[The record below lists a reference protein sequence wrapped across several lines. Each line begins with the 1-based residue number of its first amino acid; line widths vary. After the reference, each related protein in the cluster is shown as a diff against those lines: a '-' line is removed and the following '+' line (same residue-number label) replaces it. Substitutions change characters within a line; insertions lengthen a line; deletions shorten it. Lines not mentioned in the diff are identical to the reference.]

1 MNRKAIKVNKDGFVW
16 RIVSK
21 KEAQF
26 IWEHQLMEL
35 YVLYDDDSEGLIES
49 KDALE
54 QALQDSFVGIEVGHL
69 TGSESDYLLNLQ
81 EISTQTVLRITD
93 LLDCSRQ
100 EAFKIIQDW
109 TSEFGDIYGPYQYT
123 ENNDY
128 YELLDHFIEE
138 KFELLAK
145 KYNSVASSDIEHER
159 SVWLRAGIV
168 LSGTKQEIDA
178 IVSGDGDIKALLD
191 KQQFEFQGDS
201 YIPECSVEE
210 YNRQYNTDFNVN
222 EISYNL

>member
-1 MNRKAIKVNKDGFVW
+1 MNKSIIKVNKNGFVW

-21 KEAQF
+21 EEARL

-35 YVLYDDDSEGLIES
+35 YILYDDDSEGLIES
-49 KDALE
+49 KYALE
-54 QALQDSFVGIEVGHL
+54 QALQDWFVGIEVGHL
-69 TGSESDYLLNLQ
+69 TGTGSDYLMNLQ
-81 EISTQTVLRITD
+81 EISTQTVLRLTN

-109 TSEFGDIYGPYQYT
+109 TSGFGDIYGSYQYT
-123 ENNDY
+123 DNNDY
-128 YELLDHFIEE
+128 YDLLDRFIEE
-138 KFELLAK
+138 KFDSLAK
-145 KYNSVASSDIEHER
+145 TRNIVAPPDLEHER

-178 IVSGDGDIKALLD
+178 IVSGNGNMKALLD
-191 KQQFEFQGDS
+191 KQQFKFQGDS

-210 YNRQYNTDFNVN
+210 YNRQYDTDFNVN
-222 EISYNL
+222 EVGYNL

>member
-1 MNRKAIKVNKDGFVW
+1 MKVNQDGFVW
-16 RIVSK
+16 RILSTE
-21 KEAQF
+21 EARF

-35 YVLYDDDSEGLIES
+35 YVLYNDDSEGLIES

-54 QALQDSFVGIEVGHL
+54 QALQDWCVGIEVGHL
-69 TGSESDYLLNLQ
+69 TGSESDYLMNLQ
-81 EISTQTVLRITD
+81 EISTQTVLRITN

-123 ENNDY
+123 ENNNY
-128 YELLDHFIEE
+128 YDLLDHFIEE
-138 KFELLAK
+138 KLGLLAK
-145 KYNSVASSDIEHER
+145 KYNTVAPSDIEHER

-201 YIPECSVEE
+201 YIPECNVEE
-210 YNRQYNTDFNVN
+210 YNTQYHTVFDIKDVN
-222 EISYNL
+222 YYL

>member
-1 MNRKAIKVNKDGFVW
+1 MKVNQDGFVW
-16 RIVSK
+16 RILSTE
-21 KEAQF
+21 EARF

-54 QALQDSFVGIEVGHL
+54 QALQDWCVGIEVGHL
-69 TGSESDYLLNLQ
+69 TGSESDYLMNLQ
-81 EISTQTVLRITD
+81 EISTQTVLRITN

-100 EAFKIIQDW
+100 EVFKIIQDW

-123 ENNDY
+123 ENNNY
-128 YELLDHFIEE
+128 YDLLDHFIEE
-138 KFELLAK
+138 KLKLLAK
-145 KYNSVASSDIEHER
+145 KYNTVAPSDIEHEC

-201 YIPECSVEE
+201 YIPECNVEE
-210 YNRQYNTDFNVN
+210 YNTQYHTVFDIKDVN
-222 EISYNL
+222 YYL

>member
-1 MNRKAIKVNKDGFVW
+1 MNRKTIKINKDGFVW
-16 RIVSK
+16 RVVSK
-21 KEAQF
+21 KEAHF

-35 YVLYDDDSEGLIES
+35 YILYDDDSEGLIES

-54 QALQDSFVGIEVGHL
+54 QALQDGIVGIEVGHL

-145 KYNSVASSDIEHER
+145 KYNSVASLDIEHER

-168 LSGTKQEIDA
+168 LSGTKKEIDT
-178 IVSGDGDIKALLD
+178 IVAGNGDIRALLD
-191 KQQFEFQGDS
+191 KQQFKFQGDS
-201 YIPECSVEE
+201 YIPECCVDE
-210 YNRQYNTDFNVN
+210 YNIQYHTVFDIKDVD
-222 EISYNL
+222 YCL

>member
-1 MNRKAIKVNKDGFVW
+1 MKVNQDGFVW
-16 RIVSK
+16 RILSTE
-21 KEAQF
+21 EARF

-35 YVLYDDDSEGLIES
+35 YVLYTDESEGLIET
-49 KDALE
+49 KDELE
-54 QALQDSFVGIEVGHL
+54 QALQDWLVGIEVGHL
-69 TGSESDYLLNLQ
+69 TGSESDYLMNLQ
-81 EISTQTVLRITD
+81 EISTQTVLRITN

-109 TSEFGDIYGPYQYT
+109 TSEFGNRLYKYT

-128 YELLDHFIEE
+128 YDLLDHFIEE
-138 KFELLAK
+138 KLGLLAK
-145 KYNSVASSDIEHER
+145 KYNTVAPSDIEYER

-201 YIPECSVEE
+201 YIPECNVEE
-210 YNRQYNTDFNVN
+210 YNTQYHTVFDIKDVN
-222 EISYNL
+222 YYL

>member
-1 MNRKAIKVNKDGFVW
+1 MARRF
-16 RIVSK
+16 K
-21 KEAQF
+21 KEAYF

-35 YVLYDDDSEGLIES
+35 YILYDDDSEGLIES

-54 QALQDSFVGIEVGHL
+54 QALQDGIVGIEVGHL

-138 KFELLAK
+138 KFDVLAN
-145 KYNSVASSDIEHER
+145 KYKIVAPTDIKHER

-168 LSGTKQEIDA
+168 LSGTKKRLMQ
-178 IVSGDGDIKALLD
+178 
-191 KQQFEFQGDS
+191 
-201 YIPECSVEE
+201 
-210 YNRQYNTDFNVN
+210 
-222 EISYNL
+222 

>member
-1 MNRKAIKVNKDGFVW
+1 MNRKTIKVNKDGFVW

-35 YVLYDDDSEGLIES
+35 YILYDDDSEGLIES

-54 QALQDSFVGIEVGHL
+54 QALQDGIVGIEVGHL

-81 EISTQTVLRITD
+81 EISTQTALRITD

-128 YELLDHFIEE
+128 YDLLDHFIEE
-138 KFELLAK
+138 KLGLLAK
-145 KYNSVASSDIEHER
+145 KYNTVAPSDIEHER

-201 YIPECSVEE
+201 YIPECNVEE
-210 YNRQYNTDFNVN
+210 YNTQYHTVFDIKDVN
-222 EISYNL
+222 YYL

>member
-1 MNRKAIKVNKDGFVW
+1 MNRKTIKVNKDGFVW

-35 YVLYDDDSEGLIES
+35 YILYNDDSEGLIES

-54 QALQDSFVGIEVGHL
+54 QALQDWCVGIEVGHL
-69 TGSESDYLLNLQ
+69 TGSESDYLMNLQ
-81 EISTQTVLRITD
+81 EISTQTVLRITN

-123 ENNDY
+123 ENNNY
-128 YELLDHFIEE
+128 YDLLDHFIEE
-138 KFELLAK
+138 KLGLLAK
-145 KYNSVASSDIEHER
+145 KYNTVAPSDIEHER

-201 YIPECSVEE
+201 YIPECNVEE
-210 YNRQYNTDFNVN
+210 YNTQYHTVFDIKDVN
-222 EISYNL
+222 YYL

>member
-1 MNRKAIKVNKDGFVW
+1 MNESIMKVNQDGFVW
-16 RIVSK
+16 RILSTE
-21 KEAQF
+21 EARF

-35 YVLYDDDSEGLIES
+35 YVLYTDESEGLIET
-49 KDALE
+49 KDELE
-54 QALQDSFVGIEVGHL
+54 QALQDWLVGIEVGHL
-69 TGSESDYLLNLQ
+69 TGSESDYLMNLQ
-81 EISTQTVLRITD
+81 EISTQTVLRITN

-109 TSEFGDIYGPYQYT
+109 TSEFGNRLYKYT
-123 ENNDY
+123 ENNNY
-128 YELLDHFIEE
+128 YDLLDHFIEE
-138 KFELLAK
+138 KLELLAK
-145 KYNSVASSDIEHER
+145 KYNTVAPSDIEHER

-168 LSGTKQEIDA
+168 LSGTKKEIDA
-178 IVSGDGDIKALLD
+178 IVSGDGNIKNLLD
-191 KQQFEFQGDS
+191 KQQFKFQGDS